1 MKDKKTISHFLFKN
15 TVVVILLT
23 VVIYYITIFAGNFIF
38 SNFVSLNL
46 NGKEFD
52 IEESYTYPF
61 ENIQTESIEAL
72 GGWIEILDENKKVI
86 YTKGEKQDDIYQYE
100 GYQLYDYSA
109 TLHKD
114 IIKYPFIYNI
124 NPVIGPNGN
133 QYLYIIKFPKTLYH
147 VSIIANVTA
156 LILHPNYLHIIIFI
170 VVLGVFLLLFFII
183 MRQYNRFT
191 ARHIKTP
198 LNYLMQGIHEMES
211 QNYKFRMS
219 FEAEKEFASIRD
231 TFNKMAERLEEIQV
245 EKRLLELNK
254 QRMIADISH
263 DLKTPITSIL
273 GFSKLLNEDENIDN
287 EDKNRYTHYIY
298 QKSSYVAALIDEL
311 FEISKLEDENYKFTY
326 IRTDT
331 AEWLRQIISEIY
343 PEIENK
349 DMELDVTISEA
360 PVILDIDVNQMKR
373 VVLNLIN
380 NALKYNPKK
389 TVLRIYCNKE
399 AGNAIVRISD
409 NGEGIPKELKDSIFE
424 PFVYK
429 DKSGSNSRSTGLG
442 LAISK
447 RIIER
452 HNGSI
457 SLSSNNEDITV
468 FTIVLPL
475 SEI

>member
-1 MKDKKTISHFLFKN
+1 
-15 TVVVILLT
+15 
-23 VVIYYITIFAGNFIF
+23 
-38 SNFVSLNL
+38 
-46 NGKEFD
+46 
-52 IEESYTYPF
+52 
-61 ENIQTESIEAL
+61 
-72 GGWIEILDENKKVI
+72 
-86 YTKGEKQDDIYQYE
+86 
-100 GYQLYDYSA
+100 
-109 TLHKD
+109 
-114 IIKYPFIYNI
+114 
-124 NPVIGPNGN
+124 
-133 QYLYIIKFPKTLYH
+133 
-147 VSIIANVTA
+147 
-156 LILHPNYLHIIIFI
+156 
-170 VVLGVFLLLFFII
+170 
-183 MRQYNRFT
+183 
-191 ARHIKTP
+191 
-198 LNYLMQGIHEMES
+198 
-211 QNYKFRMS
+211 MS

-298 QKSSYVAALIDEL
+298 QKSSYVAELIDEL
-311 FEISKLEDENYKFTY
+311 FEISKLEDEKYKFTY

-349 DMELDVTISEA
+349 DMELDVTICEA

-373 VVLNLIN
+373 AVLNLIN